1 MAEGFIQDR
10 DSSRRFFIEVWKKY
24 NTGMPL
30 QPLEELI
37 LGVIR
42 EHPEYQNYLQ
52 EEEDSLAR
60 EFTPEAGATNPF
72 LHMGMHI
79 AIREQVAS
87 NRPPGIAGI
96 YQQLAKSST
105 SVHDLEHRLMECLGE
120 TLWRAQRDN
129 TLPDETAYL
138 ECLKKLIR

>member
-1 MAEGFIQDR
+1 MVAGFIQDR
-10 DSSRRFFIEVWKKY
+10 DSSRRFFIEVWQKHQAGQY
-24 NTGMPL
+24 L

-37 LGVIR
+37 AGVIQ
-42 EHPEYQNYLQ
+42 EHPEYRKYMQ
-52 EEEDSLAR
+52 EDEALLDLDFA
-60 EFTPEAGATNPF
+60 PETGQINPF

-87 NRPPGIAGI
+87 NRPAGITDI
-96 YQQLAKSST
+96 YQQLAKSAT
-105 SVHDLEHRLMECLGE
+105 SVHDLEHRIMECLGE
-120 TLWRAQRDN
+120 ALWRAQRDN